1 MSMCLPPQFIATI
14 KRMKMYLARCEM
26 FVYSGCGG
34 NGNRFDSL
42 LDCHKA
48 CLAGSQEDDEVRT
61 IMHV

>member
-1 MSMCLPPQFIATI
+1 
-14 KRMKMYLARCEM
+14 MKLYLARCEM

-61 IMHV
+61 IMHVSK